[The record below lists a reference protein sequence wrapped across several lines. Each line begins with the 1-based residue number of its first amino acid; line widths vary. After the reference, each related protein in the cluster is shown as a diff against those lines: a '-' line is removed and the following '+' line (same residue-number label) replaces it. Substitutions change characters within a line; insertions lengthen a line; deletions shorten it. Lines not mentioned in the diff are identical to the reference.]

1 MLPWQCSSG
10 ARSCQ
15 GRGGNPPGH
24 QHCHCRRMEE
34 HYRCFLYQ
42 LVKVPYTYSGPKI
55 LKRTWQNM
63 VHAAPLPTKA
73 WIPGRPGNWFT
84 HRRPSEASQRIC
96 SPRALSQN
104 QLFRRFVD
112 RQNTTAVFFSK
123 YYLCSCKALGKG
135 GLQFTHIVIYQL
147 CMKLV
152 LLKVTDILFLG
163 VERISQSHLSDLSF
177 LWPGFYYPENLFQ
190 GTQMNYKASFF
201 KMLILPMSC
210 RKHSHRL
217 LWSNKGENKDLI
229 HKILHYQTDFLLLM

>member
-15 GRGGNPPGH
+15 GRSGNPPGH
-24 QHCHCRRMEE
+24 QHCHCRRREE

-84 HRRPSEASQRIC
+84 HRRPSDASQRIC

-177 LWPGFYYPENLFQ
+177 LWPGFYYPENLF
-190 GTQMNYKASFF
+190 
-201 KMLILPMSC
+201 
-210 RKHSHRL
+210 
-217 LWSNKGENKDLI
+217 
-229 HKILHYQTDFLLLM
+229 